1 MASLEPGLAMRRRC
15 RRPALPAAGADIEG
29 NEADHWR
36 RPLAI
41 AIMGAS
47 FRGAVLQST
56 LGGWPPTTMESESCM
71 DDGQAGAGKG
81 MEDLS
86 SEARMEQSISWL
98 LDFAGEAGASRLAR
112 SLLSIALLKGDAAVA
127 ARLLPLTP
135 DPLLKFGEWE
145 WSWLAPD
152 AGEAGL
158 AAALEAGNSLAAAL
172 SADDPAIIGAL
183 LDRTRPNPLWKARP
197 KQAGAGTAAN
207 NPAWELLVRRLLS
220 LALETPAPKCAL
232 AMMAEADAMVA
243 AAEAEAEGGGLGKAR
258 ESGVPKEDGQ
268 QIQSWWDRSAS
279 KIWTAMAA
287 SRELSNGPWLVDFVA
302 KLALRTPVDK
312 AWKEEATAWNDD
324 REEIVVAKRL
334 TPLMAACLAGRGAMA
349 SALAAAGAKVELGA
363 QGAEAR
369 MLWAGMRGY
378 AAVKKQFNGHA
389 ECLEA
394 LLRGGAAQ
402 NSGDWVEFFERFA
415 EGADGKW
422 VALIRHADGRIDERD
437 SRGRTALMFAAEF
450 CHAQCVEALL
460 AAGADPTP
468 AAGKYMSQEH
478 GLVSVDAL
486 FHARN
491 RPWNDP
497 KDRVKVATMV
507 ERAMERWAIDKA
519 AGGLGGYGKPS
530 PRL

>member
-1 MASLEPGLAMRRRC
+1 
-15 RRPALPAAGADIEG
+15 
-29 NEADHWR
+29 
-36 RPLAI
+36 
-41 AIMGAS
+41 
-47 FRGAVLQST
+47 
-56 LGGWPPTTMESESCM
+56 M
-71 DDGQAGAGKG
+71 DDGQAGTGKG
-81 MEDLS
+81 VDNVGR
-86 SEARMEQSISWL
+86 EAKMEQSISWL

-112 SLLSIALLKGDAAVA
+112 SLLSIALVKGDAAA
-127 ARLLPLTP
+127 AAKLLPLTP
-135 DPLLKFGEWE
+135 DPLLKFGEWR

-172 SADDPAIIGAL
+172 SADDPAILGAL
-183 LDRTRPNPLWKARP
+183 LDRTRPNPIWKAPP
-197 KQAGAGTAAN
+197 KQAGVGSAAD

-243 AAEAEAEGGGLGKAR
+243 AAEAEAEDGGLGKAR
-258 ESGVPKEDGQ
+258 ESGAPKEAGQ

-287 SRELSNGPWLVDFVA
+287 SRELSNGPWLIDFVA

-334 TPLMAACLAGRGAMA
+334 TPLMAACLEGRGAMA
-349 SALAAAGAKVELGA
+349 SALAAAGASVEPGLR
-363 QGAEAR
+363 GAEAR
-369 MLWAGMRGY
+369 MLLAGMRGY
-378 AAVKKQFNGHA
+378 KAGEKQFKGHA

-394 LLRGGAAQ
+394 LLRAGAAK
-402 NSGDWVEFFERFA
+402 NAGDWVEFFERFA

-422 VALIRHADGRIDERD
+422 AALILHADGRIDERD

-468 AAGKYMSQEH
+468 AAGKHMSQEH

-491 RPWNDP
+491 RPWRNP
-497 KDRVKVATMV
+497 KDNAKVVAMI

-519 AGGLGGYGKPS
+519 AGGLGGEGKPS

>member
-1 MASLEPGLAMRRRC
+1 
-15 RRPALPAAGADIEG
+15 
-29 NEADHWR
+29 
-36 RPLAI
+36 
-41 AIMGAS
+41 
-47 FRGAVLQST
+47 
-56 LGGWPPTTMESESCM
+56 M

-81 MEDLS
+81 MDDLGR
-86 SEARMEQSISWL
+86 EAKMEQSIAWL
-98 LDFAGEAGASRLAR
+98 LDFAGEAGASRVAL

-127 ARLLPLTP
+127 AKLLPLTP
-135 DPLLKFGEWE
+135 DPLLEFGEWK
-145 WSWLAPD
+145 WSAPD

-158 AAALEAGNSLAAAL
+158 AAALESGNSLMAAF
-172 SADDPAIIGAL
+172 SSDDPAILGAL
-183 LDRTRPNPLWKARP
+183 LDRTRPNPIWKDPP
-197 KQAGAGTAAN
+197 KQAGAGTAAD

-220 LALETPAPKCAL
+220 LALETPAPKCAW

-243 AAEAEAEGGGLGKAR
+243 AAEAEAEDGGLGKAR
-258 ESGVPKEDGQ
+258 ESGAPKEDGQ

-302 KLALRTPVDK
+302 KLALRTQVDK
-312 AWKEEATAWNDD
+312 AWKEDATAWNDG

-334 TPLMAACLAGRGAMA
+334 TPFMAACLAGRGAMA
-349 SALAAAGAKVELGA
+349 SALAAAGAKVEPGPR
-363 QGAEAR
+363 GAEAR
-369 MLWAGMRGY
+369 MLLAGMRGY
-378 AAVKKQFNGHA
+378 AAAEKQFKGHA

-394 LLRGGAAQ
+394 LLRGGAAK
-402 NSGDWVEFFERFA
+402 NAGDWVEFFERFA
-415 EGADGKW
+415 EGADEKW
-422 VALIRHADGRIDERD
+422 AALIRHADGRIDERN

-468 AAGKYMSQEH
+468 AAGKHMSQEH

-491 RPWNDP
+491 RPWRDRNRPWRDP
-497 KDRVKVATMV
+497 KDNAKVVAMI
-507 ERAMERWAIDKA
+507 ERAMERSAIDKA
-519 AGGLGGYGKPS
+519 AGALGGKGKPS

>member
-1 MASLEPGLAMRRRC
+1 
-15 RRPALPAAGADIEG
+15 
-29 NEADHWR
+29 
-36 RPLAI
+36 
-41 AIMGAS
+41 
-47 FRGAVLQST
+47 
-56 LGGWPPTTMESESCM
+56 M

-81 MEDLS
+81 MDDLGRK
-86 SEARMEQSISWL
+86 AKMEQSISWL
-98 LDFAGEAGASRLAR
+98 LDFAGEAGASRVAR

-127 ARLLPLTP
+127 AKLLPLTP
-135 DPLLKFGEWE
+135 DPLLKFAEWKCGA
-145 WSWLAPD
+145 SVPD

-158 AAALEAGNSLAAAL
+158 AAAIEAGNSLAAAL
-172 SADDPAIIGAL
+172 SADDPAILSAL
-183 LDRTRPNPLWKARP
+183 LDRTRPNPLWKAPP
-197 KQAGAGTAAN
+197 KQAGAGTEAE

-220 LALETPAPKCAL
+220 LALKTPAPKCAL

-243 AAEAEAEGGGLGKAR
+243 AASASAEGLGKAG
-258 ESGVPKEDGQ
+258 EASAPKEDDK
-268 QIQSWWDRSAS
+268 QIQSWWERSAS
-279 KIWTAMAA
+279 KIWTAMAG
-287 SRELSNGPWLVDFVA
+287 SNELSNGPWLVDFVA

-312 AWKEEATAWNDD
+312 AWKEEAIAWNDD

-349 SALAAAGAKVELGA
+349 SALAAAGANVGLGT

-402 NSGDWVEFFERFA
+402 NSGDWLEFFERFA
-415 EGADGKW
+415 AGADGKW

-437 SRGRTALMFAAEF
+437 SCGRTALMFAAKF

-460 AAGADPTP
+460 AAGSDPTL
-468 AAGKYMSQEH
+468 AAGKHMSLER
-478 GLVSVDAL
+478 GLVNVDAL
-486 FHARN
+486 FHARS
-491 RPWNDP
+491 RSWNDP
-497 KDRVKVATMV
+497 KDRAKVAAMI

-519 AGGLGGYGKPS
+519 AGGLGGDGKPS